1 MELKDTIALM
11 TSDDYRERFKAEYLQ
26 LKIRHKKL
34 CAIMDKW
41 SAGTLPFTPAC
52 PYGLLLEQ
60 SLYMEQLLYVLK
72 RRARLEGID
81 LED

>member
-11 TSDDYRERFKAEYLQ
+11 TSDDYRKRFKAEYFQ
-26 LKIRHKKL
+26 LKIRYEKL
-34 CAIMDKW
+34 CAMLDKW
-41 SAGTLPFTPAC
+41 QAKTLPFTPTC

-60 SLYMEQLLYVLK
+60 SLYMEQLLNVLG

-81 LED
+81 LEE

>member
-11 TSDDYRERFKAEYLQ
+11 TSEDYRERFKAEYLQ
-26 LKIRHKKL
+26 LKIRIEKL
-34 CAIMDKW
+34 SAMLEKW
-41 SAGTLPFTPAC
+41 DAGELDFEPTC
-52 PYGLLLEQ
+52 PKDLLE
-60 SLYMEQLLYVLK
+60 EQCNHMDDYRMTLE